1 MRCPALSTWCRWAL
15 TIFFSPDL
23 VCYFFFFTR
32 FCLLAEYVSGRISWP
47 KTEAY
52 AAGNGNKYRSARKA

>member
-1 MRCPALSTWCRWAL
+1 MPCPVNVVPLGINN
-15 TIFFSPDL
+15 IFLPRL
-23 VCYFFFFTR
+23 GLLFFFFTR